1 MLSMCSDADK
11 RREALFYMDPGEAL
25 NGCLERFPR
34 QVTLLHDYPLYEF
47 TILVRK

>member
-1 MLSMCSDADK
+1 MNDRNDNADHSINTVC
-11 RREALFYMDPGEAL
+11 RD
-25 NGCLERFPR
+25 RFPR